1 MLQTSLMTNDLLP
14 RLLPPIS
21 PMIVVPQS
29 EAFSPQSPLRSA
41 ITAAYRQDEAQ
52 NVGALMTRIHWP
64 LSSRYQA
71 QAQARKLIGA
81 VRGKRT
87 RSFGVDALLHEFS
100 LSSQEGIALMCLAE
114 ALLRIPDPETADD
127 LIRDKISKGDWGATS
142 GTARRCL

>member
-1 MLQTSLMTNDLLP
+1 MLQTSLMTNDRLP

-64 LSSRYQA
+64 LSRRYQS
-71 QAQARKLIGA
+71 QTLARKLVES
-81 VRGKRT
+81 VREKRT
-87 RSFGVDALLHEFS
+87 RASGVDALMHEFS
-100 LSSQEGIALMCLAE
+100 LSSEEGVALMCLAE
-114 ALLRIPDPETADD
+114 ALLRIPDHKPRTA
-127 LIRDKISKGDWGATS
+127 
-142 GTARRCL
+142 